1 MSNPKI
7 FDLIVNEYKEK
18 YFEKHKQY
26 EATLLGEVEKIKDAL
41 ISSKFS
47 PSVEL
52 KTILNKQIKRVVY
65 PIEIAIVG
73 QFSSGKS
80 TFLNALLSKNIL
92 PTGITPVT
100 SKVIYINYGES
111 HKLRVTYK
119 SGAHEYHPIEN
130 ISMFSDQ
137 RIRKSDDI
145 KYLSI
150 YAPVDIL
157 KDMSFVDTPGL
168 NSQSQ
173 EDTYSTKKVF
183 QDVGGIIWLT
193 LIDNAGKRS
202 EEEIL
207 ESYMSSFKTKSLCLL
222 NQKDK
227 FSPEQ
232 IMTTINYVEKK
243 FDNHFSKV
251 IAISAKMALDAR
263 ELEPTTLVN
272 NAMNTLI
279 KEFRKGVK
287 DNPQCN
293 TLKFF
298 ANDFTEFKDE
308 LENIRAID
316 SSNIEKDIDESNIN
330 DVISYIK
337 NSIQPNATDMKS
349 FRIKNDLQNIC
360 DILINSYY
368 TMAGVYDAIDKILQI
383 EGKKSL
389 ESLDKIDL
397 QYGANLNEIHNNIL
411 TIFQNT
417 SQEIYSNITSVEMQ
431 DFKESKSSFLKHEKI
446 EKYTYD
452 TFRINKNIVLNRLFY
467 NDQTIEKSIKVV
479 MKKLNSFEVEV
490 NEAFEN
496 TYEDLQSSVIA
507 WQHKYLL
514 LTKNREIASDLEF
527 SKVKRFA
534 SKVHENILISFYT
547 ATMKNIEVLNK
558 KSAYLH
564 GALSYNFMQ
573 TVQMT
578 ISQIEENILES
589 EEIAKKDPSK
599 YSIYKP
605 SQEDILQKLKMNFDF
620 EKIDD
625 SMISKNNYLHRVV
638 KVAKNEFSD
647 LLKEKIDFINEQKE
661 PFLVKAGDI
670 QDIKKCIVH
679 EDSKKEI

>member
-1 MSNPKI
+1 MSNPNI
-7 FDLIVNEYKEK
+7 YDLIINEYKEK
-18 YFEKHKQY
+18 YFEKSKQY
-26 EATLLGEVEKIKDAL
+26 EDTLLGDINKIKDKLMA
-41 ISSKFS
+41 SKFS

-52 KTILNKQIKRVVY
+52 RTILNKQIKRVVY

-80 TFLNALLSKNIL
+80 TFLNALLSKDIL

-130 ISMFSDQ
+130 ISLFSDQ
-137 RIRKSDDI
+137 RVREDNDI

-157 KDMSFVDTPGL
+157 KHMSFVDTPGL

-227 FSPEQ
+227 FSQEQ
-232 IMTTINYVEKK
+232 IETTKSYVEKK

-263 ELEPTTLVN
+263 ALEPTTLVDT
-272 NAMNTLI
+272 AMNTLI
-279 KEFRKGVK
+279 HEFRKGVK

-298 ANDFTEFKDE
+298 ANDFTQFKDE
-308 LENIRAID
+308 LENIRNID
-316 SSNIEKDIDESNIN
+316 SSSIEKDIEESNIN
-330 DVISYIK
+330 DVISYIQ

-360 DILINSYY
+360 DILINSYN
-368 TMAGVYDAIDKILQI
+368 TMAGVYDAIDKILHI
-383 EGKKSL
+383 EGEKL
-389 ESLDKIDL
+389 IVSLDNIDKL
-397 QYGANLNEIHNNIL
+397 YGASLTQIHNNIL
-411 TIFQNT
+411 AIFQNS
-417 SQEIYSNITSVEMQ
+417 SQEIYANITAIEMQ
-431 DFKESKSSFLKHEKI
+431 DFKESKSSFLKQDKI
-446 EKYTYD
+446 EKYTYN
-452 TFRINKNIVLNRLFY
+452 TFRIDKNIVLNKLFY
-467 NDQTIEKSIKVV
+467 NDQTIEKSIKAV
-479 MKKLNSFEVEV
+479 MKKLDRFEVDV
-490 NEAFEN
+490 NKAFEN
-496 TYEDLQSSVIA
+496 IYEELQSAVIS

-514 LTKNREIASDLEF
+514 LSKNREISSDLEF

-534 SKVHENILISFYT
+534 SKVHENILISFYS

-573 TVQMT
+573 TVQVS
-578 ISQIEENILES
+578 ISQIEEKILES

-605 SQEDILQKLKMNFDF
+605 SQEDILQKLKMNFNFD
-620 EKIDD
+620 KIDD
-625 SMISKNNYLHRVV
+625 FMISKNNYLHRVV
-638 KVAKNEFSD
+638 KVAKKEFSE
-647 LLKEKIDFINEQKE
+647 LIENKIDFISEQKE
-661 PFLVKAGDI
+661 PFLTKAKDI
-670 QDIKKCIVH
+670 ENIKESIIH
-679 EDSKKEI
+679 ENSKI